1 MRLTN
6 IILILLQVQTLLALD
21 HFFSVRV
28 KSDGCVVKKVNGE
41 KIKETV
47 KRVFV
52 DLVIENTYIFRR
64 KREDALNLLLNMY
77 HLTLHWISIFCYAFM
92 KKVIWYMFNLKSSAP
107 SFNRFVSPTRA
118 RFMCKGCEDMNRW
131 LITFIYTYNYYL
143 FHGSV
148 LPNIYCIFQCF
159 RTI

>member
-52 DLVIENTYIFRR
+52 DLVIENTYFFCR

-77 HLTLHWISIFCYAFM
+77 HLTLH
-92 KKVIWYMFNLKSSAP
+92 
-107 SFNRFVSPTRA
+107 
-118 RFMCKGCEDMNRW
+118 
-131 LITFIYTYNYYL
+131 
-143 FHGSV
+143 
-148 LPNIYCIFQCF
+148 
-159 RTI
+159 

>member
-21 HFFSVRV
+21 HFFSFRV

-52 DLVIENTYIFRR
+52 DLVIENSYIFRR

-77 HLTLHWISIFCYAFM
+77 HLTLH
-92 KKVIWYMFNLKSSAP
+92 
-107 SFNRFVSPTRA
+107 
-118 RFMCKGCEDMNRW
+118 
-131 LITFIYTYNYYL
+131 
-143 FHGSV
+143 
-148 LPNIYCIFQCF
+148 
-159 RTI
+159 